1 MTNTSFELAPDGKS
15 LWYFSGAPTAGA
27 TRRQLHVVPVTMN
40 PLTIGA
46 PSVVLVEDPSNGIS
60 FTSFDVAKDGRLLMT
75 RRADPQP
82 GDEARVVLMQ
92 NWLAARPPKSINR
105 Q

>member
-1 MTNTSFELAPDGKS
+1 MTMT
-15 LWYFSGAPTAGA
+15 
-27 TRRQLHVVPVTMN
+27 

-46 PSVVLVEDPSNGIS
+46 PSVVLVADPAHGIS
-60 FTSFDVAKDGRLLMT
+60 FTSFDVAEDGRLLMT

-92 NWLAARPPKSINR
+92 NWLAARPPNSINR
-105 Q
+105 H

>member
-1 MTNTSFELAPDGKS
+1 
-15 LWYFSGAPTAGA
+15 
-27 TRRQLHVVPVTMN
+27 MN

-92 NWLAARPPKSINR
+92 NWLAAIGSERDPLRDAMTVRLARVVWSAR
-105 Q
+105 